1 MRKGN
6 RIGRGVTR
14 LMIALFA
21 LAALTVIVKE
31 LPAPRRRRRAKK
43 SG

>member
-1 MRKGN
+1 MRKGI
-6 RIGRGVTR
+6 RIGPGVLR

-21 LAALTVIVKE
+21 LAVIAVIVKE
-31 LPAPRRRRRAKK
+31 LPAPRRRRPGK